1 MRPMLCG
8 AAALV
13 LCAGGVAQGA
23 FIDTEPNN
31 NTPAGADYLGVFG
44 DGDAR
49 VIVASLFP
57 NDVDWF
63 RIDVDTD
70 IPGFLTTITFPL
82 TNPNNNPDTIL
93 AVFDVGLNLLGIND
107 DGMSGGGGQD
117 SFGSAVRLPAL
128 SAGTY
133 YIAVSGNP
141 DFDLLGNHT
150 QSGFYALTVSFVIP
164 SPGAGALAACAGLV
178 TLRRRRQ

>member
-13 LCAGGVAQGA
+13 LCAGGVAHGA

-31 NTPAGADYLGVFG
+31 NMPSGADYLGVFG

-57 NDVDWF
+57 NDIDWF

-82 TNPNNNPDTIL
+82 TNPNNNPDTVL
-93 AVFDVGLNLLGIND
+93 GVFDADLNLLGMND
-107 DGMSGGGGQD
+107 DGTD

-128 SAGTY
+128 PAGSY
-133 YIAVSGNP
+133 FIAVSGNP
-141 DFDLLGNHT
+141 DTQFTGQHS

-164 SPGAGALAACAGLV
+164 TPGAGALAACAGLL
-178 TLRRRRQ
+178 TLRRRRH